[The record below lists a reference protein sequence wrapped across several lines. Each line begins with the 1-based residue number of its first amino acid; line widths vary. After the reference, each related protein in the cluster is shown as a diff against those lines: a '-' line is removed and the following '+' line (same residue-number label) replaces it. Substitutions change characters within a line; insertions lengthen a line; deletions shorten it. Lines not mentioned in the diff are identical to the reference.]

1 MKKIVVIILLIC
13 LCFLTGCSS
22 MQETGFDEHYQKNP
36 YIYMGLRCTKEKMI
50 KDKVEVELSYGWEE
64 YPSKVNK
71 NSYVTEE
78 MEFKGIVIGVTDY
91 GPFSYPQI
99 YEDKNGDLICPD
111 IYNLKI
117 IDEKQCKDEKY
128 LVNITGFRKP
138 IYNHSEKLIID
149 HKNII
154 NDKNKMGYFH
164 INIGQLF
171 YSEKGS
177 TYVCVNVNCI
187 YMYYEMDDAGF
198 VKLKI
203 ME

>member
-1 MKKIVVIILLIC
+1 
-13 LCFLTGCSS
+13 
-22 MQETGFDEHYQKNP
+22 
-36 YIYMGLRCTKEKMI
+36 MGLRCTKEKMI

>member
-1 MKKIVVIILLIC
+1 MKYICIMICSLFVILM
-13 LCFLTGCSS
+13 TGCITNN
-22 MQETGFDEHYQKNP
+22 QHANLQDIKQLQFYWNTIQKQ
-36 YIYMGLRCTKEKMI
+36 YT
-50 KDKVEVELSYGWEE
+50 E
-64 YPSKVNK
+64 Y
-71 NSYVTEE
+71 
-78 MEFKGIVIGVTDY
+78 
-91 GPFSYPQI
+91 
-99 YEDKNGDLICPD
+99 
-111 IYNLKI
+111 
-117 IDEKQCKDEKY
+117 
-128 LVNITGFRKP
+128 
-138 IYNHSEKLIID
+138 
-149 HKNII
+149 II

>member
-117 IDEKQCKDEKY
+117 IDEKQ
-128 LVNITGFRKP
+128 
-138 IYNHSEKLIID
+138 
-149 HKNII
+149 
-154 NDKNKMGYFH
+154 
-164 INIGQLF
+164 
-171 YSEKGS
+171 
-177 TYVCVNVNCI
+177 
-187 YMYYEMDDAGF
+187 
-198 VKLKI
+198 
-203 ME
+203 

>member
-71 NSYVTEE
+71 NSYVTEK

-149 HKNII
+149 HKYII